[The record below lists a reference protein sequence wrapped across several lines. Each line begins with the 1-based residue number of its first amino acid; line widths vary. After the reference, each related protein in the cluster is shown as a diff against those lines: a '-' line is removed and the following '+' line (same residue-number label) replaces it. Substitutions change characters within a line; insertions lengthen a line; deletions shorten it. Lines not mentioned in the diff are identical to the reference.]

1 MSIRNAM
8 INSWFLPENFYR
20 RTTGHAYPD
29 QAEFICPQAFGRN
42 TYSDEHVG
50 LAIHEMQM
58 DCNHDTI
65 ATFKQLKS
73 QGFNPGQP
81 NRILARRCIGLA
93 TARRLFVFTL
103 GGIKATPLPV
113 IGQWEVLYAMWFY
126 EPDLYAK
133 YQDALI
139 PIWPPLSEYLGT
151 RGMMWAARDIAE
163 AHGLKVPLIVAH
175 PEHVQRC
182 FFIARKIF
190 DVAATDHI
198 DGMVLEEWF
207 DQHSVQKWT
216 TSPDCWLA
224 YEMLTRIHHRLHS
237 WI

>member
-1 MSIRNAM
+1 MSLRDAIIASR
-8 INSWFLPENFYR
+8 FLPENFYR
-20 RTTGHAYPD
+20 RTAGHAYPD

-42 TYSDEHVG
+42 TYSDERVG
-50 LAIHEMQM
+50 SIIGAMLESIKDPVRRFEW
-58 DCNHDTI
+58 
-65 ATFKQLKS
+65 LKER
-73 QGFNPGQP
+73 GFDPGQP

-93 TARRLFVFTL
+93 TARRLFIFAL

-139 PIWPPLSEYLGT
+139 PIWPPLVGYLGT
-151 RGMMWAARDIAE
+151 RGMMRTALDIAE
-163 AHGLKVPLIVAH
+163 AHGLRVPLIVAH
-175 PEHVQRC
+175 PEHIQRC
-182 FFIARKIF
+182 FFIARKVFGI
-190 DVAATDHI
+190 AATDHI

-207 DQHSVQKWT
+207 DRHSVQKQT
-216 TSPDCWLA
+216 TSPGHWLA
-224 YEMLTRIHHRLHS
+224 YEMLARVHHRLHG